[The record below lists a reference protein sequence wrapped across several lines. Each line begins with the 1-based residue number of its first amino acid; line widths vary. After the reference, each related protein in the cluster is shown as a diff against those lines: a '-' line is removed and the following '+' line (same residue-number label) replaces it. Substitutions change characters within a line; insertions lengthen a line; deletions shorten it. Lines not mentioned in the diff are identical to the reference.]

1 MAESRFG
8 PLPMRSVRERF
19 GRLAESGLRL
29 SELGTERELHD
40 FLIVEA
46 AELSSARRG
55 GLPGVPRQ

>member
-1 MAESRFG
+1 
-8 PLPMRSVRERF
+8 MRSVRERF

-55 GLPGVPRQ
+55 GLPRVPRQ